1 MVFWFYTQQDV
12 REYTRMRDYKVY
24 SHIWLIFVVIFYAHE
39 ATNTFIK
46 ERWQVD
52 IL

>member
-24 SHIWLIFVVIFYAHE
+24 SHIWPIFVVIFYAHE
-39 ATNTFIK
+39 ATK
-46 ERWQVD
+46 Y
-52 IL
+52 LY